1 MDETEKPVFPRFSR
15 REDGRCKLTEEDLA
29 ELRSL
34 LALGATKKEMSFRFG
49 ITEAAIGYWTLT
61 DEERNRKNR
70 LAQERRKASGKD
82 ERNKAAAKQAGYWK
96 KYRERK
102 KATHPELA
110 KYETAT
116 EIIGKATR
124 ANWGESRKASEQKY
138 YRKNRRERLSA
149 NAAYRSATV
158 GRSEWAARAW
168 LARRG
173 IRVNCLKVAEY
184 MAAHPGMAAE
194 YELKKRGPRK
204 KRAVPTL

>member
-1 MDETEKPVFPRFSR
+1 MDETEKPKFPRFSR
-15 REDGRCKLTEEDLA
+15 REDGRCRLTEEDLS
-29 ELRSL
+29 ELRSC
-34 LALGATKKEMSFRFG
+34 LASGATRKEMAFRFG
-49 ITEAAIGYWTLT
+49 VTEAAIGYWTLT
-61 DEERNRKNR
+61 AEERARKNR
-70 LAQERRKASGKD
+70 LAHERRKASGKD
-82 ERNKAAAKQAGYWK
+82 EGNKAAAKASGYWK

-110 KYETAT
+110 EYETAT

-138 YRKNRRERLSA
+138 YRKNRRERLDA
-149 NAAYRSATV
+149 NASYRSVAV

-184 MAAHPGMAAE
+184 MAAHPSLAAE
-194 YELKKRGPRK
+194 YELKKLGPRK
-204 KRAVPTL
+204 KRAGPAL